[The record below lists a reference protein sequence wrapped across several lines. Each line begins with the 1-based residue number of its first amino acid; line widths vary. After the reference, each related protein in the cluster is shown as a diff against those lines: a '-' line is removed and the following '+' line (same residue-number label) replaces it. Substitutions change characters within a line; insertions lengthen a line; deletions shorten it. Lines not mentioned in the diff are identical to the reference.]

1 MRNSEFRQAPGDSPK
16 ARADGFDMKVQKQ
29 DGSGRRR
36 AACGEV
42 DVCLEGN
49 LGLTRACW
57 TVVLFV
63 QSAASLRGVAGFQ
76 RKIGLR
82 AAPTSSRRRT
92 RVVCGAVFT
101 ISGFVAA
108 SSAIGFLASINRSH
122 SSLDSDSVGSIISA
136 PATISGNAVVYGWNP

>member
-1 MRNSEFRQAPGDSPK
+1 MRNSEFRQAAGDSPK
-16 ARADGFDMKVQKQ
+16 VRADGFDMKVQKQ

-49 LGLTRACW
+49 LGLTRECW

-63 QSAASLRGVAGFQ
+63 QSAASLSGVAVFQ

-82 AAPTSSRRRT
+82 ASPTSSRRRT
-92 RVVCGAVFT
+92 RVVCGSVFT

-108 SSAIGFLASINRSH
+108 SSAMAFIASMKRSH
-122 SSLDSDSVGSIISA
+122 SFLDSDCVGSID
-136 PATISGNAVVYGWNP
+136 